1 MEMVESD
8 SGTELT
14 AEEEMALI
22 RDITVAAEAH
32 AKEGD
37 IFFLITNRWW
47 QSWIDYIIQDL
58 AGVTSN
64 GYHQHEFCSN
74 TPRKPGAIDNTDLL
88 DDMAS
93 EVSSMDIELH
103 DTLVEGRDYILLPQQ
118 VWEKLHGWY
127 GGGPTLPRK
136 AINTGL
142 SQTDLAIE
150 VYPLRLQLLLMPKGE
165 QAVIRISKKDRVE
178 ELHKKA
184 CEVFD
189 LVPDEVCIWDYYGRT
204 KHALMDNSEKTLE
217 DASIQMDQD
226 ILVEVT
232 ADANGSLDG
241 GCMIQE
247 NDYFERASTSLK
259 AGDSKS
265 VFSNENL
272 ASISYGSRSYSS
284 SLAQSQHLR
293 SSNGDLDNVP
303 GTVGVTTRGAP
314 SGLTGLLNLGNTCF
328 MNSAVQCL
336 VHTPEFARYF
346 REDYHSEINWHNP
359 LGMVGELAL
368 AFGELLRKLWAPSRT
383 PVSPRPFKT
392 KLSRFAPQFSGYNQH
407 DSQELL
413 AFLLDGLH
421 EDLNRVKHRPYLKS
435 KDADGRSDEEVA
447 DEYWANHI
455 ARNDSIIVDV
465 CQGQYKSTL
474 VCPICGKVSVT
485 FDPFMYLSLPLQFAS
500 TRSMT
505 IVVFTCD
512 GSAPPTLYTVSV
524 PKQGRCR
531 DLIQALSNACSL
543 RKEER
548 LLIAEIRN
556 HRIHL
561 ILEDPV
567 LQLSTIKDDDH
578 LAVYRLPKLEKRA
591 SYIQFVHR
599 REDLD
604 HGNNSSSTYWK
615 PYGVPL
621 LAQISRNET
630 VTGSDIYEMARKM
643 LVPML
648 RNQVA
653 HHSAVQSSLSTRTQS
668 YHTDNSKFQ
677 LELVDDSNTVVEQTD
692 YGIRVPQSSLATVI
706 FVNWSKSDLK
716 KLNTSHL
723 EHLPEVFKYAPPAK
737 RTRGEPLS
745 LYACLDAFLRE
756 EPLVPEEMWY
766 CPRCKDQRQAS
777 KKLDLWRLPEVLV
790 IHLKRFSFSRSTKHK
805 LETFVNFPIHDLDL
819 TNYIANKICQPGM
832 YELYAV
838 SNHYGSMASGHY
850 TAYIKLLDENR
861 WYNFDDSHVSAIN
874 EEDVKS
880 GAAYVLFYRRVREP
894 NGAASKGF
902 QCETITI
909 NGGKGGFKGVNG
921 YH

>member
-8 SGTELT
+8 SGPELS

-22 RDITVAAEAH
+22 RDSTVAAEAH

-37 IFFLITNRWW
+37 IFFLVTNRWW
-47 QSWIDYIIQDL
+47 QSWIDYVIQDS

-64 GYHQHEFCSN
+64 GSHQHEFGSN
-74 TPRKPGAIDNTDLL
+74 APRRPGAIDNLDLL
-88 DDMAS
+88 DDVAS

-103 DTLVEGRDYILLPQQ
+103 DTLVEGRDYILLPQK

-150 VYPLRLQLLLMPKGE
+150 VYPLRLQLILMPKGE
-165 QAVIRISKKDRVE
+165 QAVIRISKKDTVD
-178 ELHKKA
+178 ELYKKA

-189 LVPDEVCIWDYYGRT
+189 LVPDEVYIWDYYGRT
-204 KHALMDNSEKTLE
+204 KHALMDNLEKTLE
-217 DASIQMDQD
+217 DANIQMDQD

-232 ADANGSLDG
+232 ANANGSLDG
-241 GCMIQE
+241 GCMSSIQE
-247 NDYFERASTSLK
+247 NDYFERGPTSLTTD
-259 AGDSKS
+259 ASKS
-265 VFSNENL
+265 GFSYENF

-284 SLAQSQHLR
+284 SLAQSQYLR
-293 SSNGDLDNVP
+293 SSNGDLDTLP
-303 GTVGVTTRGAP
+303 GTVGVTTRGFP
-314 SGLTGLLNLGNTCF
+314 SGLIGLLNLGNTCF

-346 REDYHSEINWHNP
+346 REDYHCEINWHNP
-359 LGMVGELAL
+359 LGMV
-368 AFGELLRKLWAPSRT
+368 
-383 PVSPRPFKT
+383 
-392 KLSRFAPQFSGYNQH
+392 
-407 DSQELL
+407 ELL

-505 IVVFTCD
+505 VVLFTCD

-591 SYIQFVHR
+591 TYIQFVHR

-604 HGNNSSSTYWK
+604 HGNNSSSTSWK
-615 PYGVPL
+615 SYGVPL
-621 LAQISRNET
+621 LAQICRNET
-630 VTGSDIYEMARKM
+630 VTGSDIHEMACKM

-648 RNQVA
+648 RNQVSQ
-653 HHSAVQSSLSTRTQS
+653 HSAVQSSLSTRTQS

-677 LELVDDSNTVVEQTD
+677 LQLIDDSNTVVEQTD
-692 YGIRVPQSSLATVI
+692 YGIRVPQSSVATVI

-716 KLNTSHL
+716 KLNTNHL

-756 EPLVPEEMWY
+756 EPLVPEEMW
-766 CPRCKDQRQAS
+766 
-777 KKLDLWRLPEVLV
+777 LV
-790 IHLKRFSFSRSTKHK
+790 FCCT
-805 LETFVNFPIHDLDL
+805 P
-819 TNYIANKICQPGM
+819 
-832 YELYAV
+832 
-838 SNHYGSMASGHY
+838 
-850 TAYIKLLDENR
+850 
-861 WYNFDDSHVSAIN
+861 
-874 EEDVKS
+874 
-880 GAAYVLFYRRVREP
+880 
-894 NGAASKGF
+894 
-902 QCETITI
+902 
-909 NGGKGGFKGVNG
+909 
-921 YH
+921 

>member
-1 MEMVESD
+1 
-8 SGTELT
+8 
-14 AEEEMALI
+14 
-22 RDITVAAEAH
+22 
-32 AKEGD
+32 
-37 IFFLITNRWW
+37 
-47 QSWIDYIIQDL
+47 
-58 AGVTSN
+58 
-64 GYHQHEFCSN
+64 
-74 TPRKPGAIDNTDLL
+74 
-88 DDMAS
+88 
-93 EVSSMDIELH
+93 
-103 DTLVEGRDYILLPQQ
+103 
-118 VWEKLHGWY
+118 
-127 GGGPTLPRK
+127 
-136 AINTGL
+136 
-142 SQTDLAIE
+142 
-150 VYPLRLQLLLMPKGE
+150 MPKGE
-165 QAVIRISKKDRVE
+165 QAVTRISKKDSVD

-184 CEVFD
+184 CEIFD

-217 DASIQMDQD
+217 DVSIQMDQD

-232 ADANGSLDG
+232 AGANGSLDG
-241 GCMIQE
+241 RCMSSIQE
-247 NDYFERASTSLK
+247 NDYFERASTSLT
-259 AGDSKS
+259 ADASKS

-284 SLAQSQHLR
+284 SLAQSQYLR
-293 SSNGDLDNVP
+293 SSNGDLDNVT
-303 GTVGVTTRGAP
+303 GTVGVTTRGSP

-346 REDYHSEINWHNP
+346 REDYHGEINWHNP

-599 REDLD
+599 REDSD
-604 HGNNSSSTYWK
+604 HGSNSSSTSWK

-630 VTGSDIYEMARKM
+630 VTGSDIHEMARKM

-653 HHSAVQSSLSTRTQS
+653 QHSAVQSSLSTRTQS
-668 YHTDNSKFQ
+668 YHTDSSKFQ
-677 LELVDDSNTVVEQTD
+677 LQLIDDSNTVVEETD

-716 KLNTSHL
+716 KLNISHL

-766 CPRCKDQRQAS
+766 CPRCKEQRQAS

-819 TNYIANKICQPGM
+819 TNYIANKISQPRL

-861 WYNFDDSHVSAIN
+861 WYSFDDSHVSAIN

-894 NGAASKGF
+894 NGAASKGT
-902 QCETITI
+902 QSCVKR
-909 NGGKGGFKGVNG
+909 NNRSSQR
-921 YH
+921 